1 MSHFRLDFDR
11 LRISIANKAGVT
23 TNEADAYLNLQPL
36 SEKADRS
43 FQTHYASFTTEE
55 RQFINDIHRFSSNE
69 TKLKESRDPIIPAEQ
84 IKTQTEQ
91 NPSETISDISN
102 CFYKS
107 QLGKKT
113 VWWIS
118 FDGSLPIF
126 LSASVNFECIK
137 MLLENPGKVI
147 PNEDLLAK
155 KVRMGSDSSALD
167 SEVAEDFS
175 SSGYDEDP
183 TPRKRG
189 SGTDASSVSLRELFK
204 QKTNYET
211 QLASNLL
218 ESERTS
224 VEEALAAVVQ
234 CINHE
239 TESKKNP
246 IATKERKNL
255 EKGISRSI
263 SAIMAHC
270 SKFGQHLELFIK
282 SANGGWSYCP
292 DSEMNWDT
300 RDRNIS

>member
-11 LRISIANKAGVT
+11 LRISIANKARVT

-36 SEKADRS
+36 SEEADRS

-91 NPSETISDISN
+91 NQSETISDISN

-107 QLGKKT
+107 QSGNKA

-204 QKTNYET
+204 NKTACEA
-211 QLASNLL
+211 QLASTGLSAVERAKKEDELL
-218 ESERTS
+218 
-224 VEEALAAVVQ
+224 LINQ
-234 CINHE
+234 CINRE
-239 TESKKNP
+239 VEDKKNP
-246 IATKERKNL
+246 ILKR
-255 EKGISRSI
+255 EKKSLGTSIRRGINEIMI
-263 SAIMAHC
+263 SC
-270 SKFGQHLELFIK
+270 PKLGQHLKLFMK
-282 SANGGWSYCP
+282 PVNGMGWCYFP
-292 DSEMNWDT
+292 DSKMNWGT
-300 RDRNIS
+300 HDR